1 MAKELLL
8 IEDVDGLGRQGEI
21 VKVADGYARNFLLP
35 KNKAEA
41 VNAGTKKRLAKLI
54 AEREARDAATRE
66 EADKLAAR
74 LEGVSVNIPVKVG
87 DEQQLYGSV
96 SATDIS
102 EALSAQGVEIDK
114 HAIQLDAPLKELGAF
129 DVAIKIHA
137 DLAPSIK
144 VWVVE
149 E

>member
-1 MAKELLL
+1 MTLAIALDAMGGDHAPQVVVAGADMARQRNPELH
-8 IEDVDGLGRQGEI
+8 
-21 VKVADGYARNFLLP
+21 FLMF
-35 KNKAEA
+35 
-41 VNAGTKKRLAKLI
+41 
-54 AEREARDAATRE
+54 
-66 EADKLAAR
+66 
-74 LEGVSVNIPVKVG
+74 G

-96 SATDIS
+96 SASDIS
-102 EALSAQGVEIDK
+102 DALSAQGVEIDK